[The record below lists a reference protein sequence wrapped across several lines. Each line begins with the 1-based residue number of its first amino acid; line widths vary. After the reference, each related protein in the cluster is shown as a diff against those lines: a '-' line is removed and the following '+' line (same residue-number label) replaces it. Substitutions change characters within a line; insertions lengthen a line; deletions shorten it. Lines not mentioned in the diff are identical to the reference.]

1 MQSPQNGS
9 AVPIVVQQQIMSQQE
24 LLNQQMLQMQQM
36 QQRLHQSQPVLT
48 QQQYQQ
54 QPQQHQR
61 PMSQQMHYSQLQNG
75 VVIGGQPPPPAQQN
89 GVQYVQLT
97 NGMLV
102 PVQQQAIVTQQSF
115 LGAQQPVEAPTNV
128 AGSYPTVV
136 TSSTMNS
143 TTKNHYS
150 SIEESR
156 MQLQKSADAVD
167 NSKNAQKQQMNL
179 SKDAGL
185 KCSRI

>member
-1 MQSPQNGS
+1 MASPQNGGS

-36 QQRLHQSQPVLT
+36 QQRLHQSQPVLA
-48 QQQYQQ
+48 QQYQ
-54 QPQQHQR
+54 PQTQQR
-61 PMSQQMHYSQLQNG
+61 PMSQPMHYSQLQNG
-75 VVIGGQPPPPAQQN
+75 VVIGQPPAQHQN

-97 NGMLV
+97 NGMLM
-102 PVQQQAIVTQQSF
+102 PVQQQTQQSF
-115 LGAQQPVEAPTNV
+115 LGAQVQAQTNV
-128 AGSYPTVV
+128 TGTYPSAVV
-136 TSSTMNS
+136 TSSATLNM
-143 TTKNHYS
+143 TKNHYA
-150 SIEESR
+150 SIEESK
-156 MQLQKSADAVD
+156 LQKSADAVD